1 MGRRKFSEKNMNITL
16 SKLKQL
22 IKEELQKEST
32 MDGSPPPQPAKNQNK
47 AAAAIESVRTDVDG
61 LIYKLENGIPPGP
74 VQKAISKPLI
84 DALDPIDD
92 KILMQKVIKFRN
104 DLHTIEQRRKGNAGI
119 LRQKWSQLQT
129 AMLGMKAA
137 TGVAEGKLTDAEKTE
152 KKKLKAKKNPTEKD
166 EKRLKAIQHK

>member
-1 MGRRKFSEKNMNITL
+1 MNITL

-22 IKEELQKEST
+22 IKEELQKEVT
-32 MDGSPPPQPAKNQNK
+32 MDGLAAAEPAKNQE
-47 AAAAIESVRTDVDG
+47 AAKKAIETVRTAIDG
-61 LIYKLENGIPPGP
+61 LIARLDAGDAPGIMYKQISNPLMNVAFLE
-74 VQKAISKPLI
+74 
-84 DALDPIDD
+84 DD
-92 KILMQKVIKFRN
+92 KALKKMVEDFRN
-104 DLHTIEQRRKGNAGI
+104 YLFDLEKRGRGSAPI

>member
-1 MGRRKFSEKNMNITL
+1 LGQRKISEKKMKITL
-16 SKLKQL
+16 SRLKQL
-22 IKEELQKEST
+22 IREELQKEVT
-32 MDGSPPPQPAKNQNK
+32 LDGSPPPRPAKNQK
-47 AAAAIESVRTDVDG
+47 AARKAIETVRTDVDG
-61 LIYKLENGIPPGP
+61 LIARLEDGIPPGP

-92 KILMQKVIKFRN
+92 EILMQKVIKFRN

-129 AMLGMKAA
+129 AMLGMEAA

-152 KKKLKAKKNPTEKD
+152 KKKLKAKKSPTEKD

>member
-22 IKEELQKEST
+22 IKEELQKEAT
-32 MDGSPPPQPAKNQNK
+32 MDGSPPPQPAKNQK
-47 AAAAIESVRTDVDG
+47 AAKDAIDSVRTAVNG
-61 LIYKLENGIPPGP
+61 LIRTLEAGGAPDIMYKQISNPLMNVAFLE
-74 VQKAISKPLI
+74 
-84 DALDPIDD
+84 DD
-92 KILMQKVIKFRN
+92 KALKKMVEDFRN
-104 DLHTIEQRRKGNAGI
+104 YLFDLEKRGRGSAPI